1 MSGQSSEWW
10 EIAILRFMQSKPE
23 KRFSSG
29 DIRAKVPGLRY
40 RDTGV
45 ITTTLSSLTRQGKI
59 EITKDYRKYY
69 FPEPDT
75 SEV

>member
-1 MSGQSSEWW
+1 MSEQSSEWW
-10 EIAILRFMQSKPE
+10 ETAILRFMQSKPG

-40 RDTGV
+40 KDAGV
-45 ITTTLSSLTRQGKI
+45 ITTALSSLARQGKI
-59 EITKDYRKYY
+59 ENTEDYRKYY